1 MIKKLDSLLLGYAV
15 VITVLFIVKAG
26 FTLML
31 LHIAVF
37 MLLMMSLSLLF
48 KSNRNKAAITHN
60 YSFLITYAFL
70 RAFYDVDFL
79 IFLIGMFV
87 VVGIYKYIQ
96 KMEAKKQEQ

>member
-15 VITVLFIVKAG
+15 VVTVLFIVKAG

-31 LHIAVF
+31 LHIAGF
-37 MLLMMSLSLLF
+37 MLLLMSLSLLF

-60 YSFLITYAFL
+60 YSFFITYAFL

>member
-1 MIKKLDSLLLGYAV
+1 MIKKLDSLVLGYAV
-15 VITVLFIVKAG
+15 VITVLLVVKAG
-26 FTLML
+26 FTLL
-31 LHIAVF
+31 LLQLAGF
-37 MLLMMSLSLLF
+37 MLLLMSLSLLF
-48 KSNRNKAAITHN
+48 KSNRNKVAITHN

-96 KMEAKKQEQ
+96 KREAKKQEQ

>member
-1 MIKKLDSLLLGYAV
+1 MIKKLDSLLLAYAV

-87 VVGIYKYIQ
+87 VVDIYKYIQ